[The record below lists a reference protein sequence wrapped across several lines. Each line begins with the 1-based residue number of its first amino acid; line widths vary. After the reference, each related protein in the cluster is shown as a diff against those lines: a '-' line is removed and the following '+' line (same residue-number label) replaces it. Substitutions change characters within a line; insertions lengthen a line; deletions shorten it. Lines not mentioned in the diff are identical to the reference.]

1 MECAGARDLHR
12 VACLGPLQRI
22 GRWEA
27 FATPAQ
33 ARDAYLRTVRED
45 PGAPPLTSGV
55 WRVRLVLGGRP
66 AAERYVVRSLPR
78 LT

>member
-1 MECAGARDLHR
+1 VHRGPSPTGAAHSALRCAPHR
-12 VACLGPLQRI
+12 PPCEDTQ
-22 GRWEA
+22 
-27 FATPAQ
+27 TPAQ
-33 ARDAYLRTVRED
+33 ARDAHLRTVRED

-55 WRVRLVLGGRP
+55 GRVRLVLDGRP